1 MPLAPIL
8 GIFALLAMPPS
19 SGAPS
24 RVPILLQA
32 EPNPPAAEPPQP
44 GAPEE
49 QKKPA
54 PESKQEPPPVQPAP
68 DSSKPSE
75 APADTKSQP
84 LEKKPSPAK
93 PPVRPKIKKHSQKT
107 KAQDS
112 STGTTK
118 VVVPNGGATDPK
130 IDLAPGLS
138 QQRASEQQ
146 KETDRLL
153 ASTDSNLKKLSGRQ
167 LGPGQQATAKQV
179 RTYMQQAKSAADKG
193 DIQGAHNLAV
203 KAHLLSEEL
212 AKR

>member
-8 GIFALLAMPPS
+8 GVFALLAMPPS
-19 SGAPS
+19 GGPPS
-24 RVPILLQA
+24 AVPVLLQA
-32 EPNPPAAEPPQP
+32 ESNPPAAEPPQP

-54 PESKQEPPPVQPAP
+54 PENTQEPPPVQPEP

-75 APADTKSQP
+75 APEGAKSQP
-84 LEKKPSPAK
+84 PEKKPSPAK
-93 PPVRPKIKKHSQKT
+93 PPVRHKGKKHTQKT

-112 STGTTK
+112 SIGATK

-138 QQRASEQQ
+138 RQQASEQQ
-146 KETDRLL
+146 KDTDRLL
-153 ASTDSNLKKLSGRQ
+153 AATEANLKKLSGRQ
-167 LGPGQQATAKQV
+167 LGSGQQATVEQV
-179 RTYMQQAKSAADKG
+179 RTYMQQARSATDKG

-203 KAHLLSEEL
+203 KAHLLSAEL